1 MQSRTS
7 TLFAFTL
14 GSAMTIGAAAKAAD
28 LPQSGTIRIHSDI
41 KLSIQVTEVGDK
53 HIMATANG
61 WGVAHNDLGSGPLDM
76 GAWFCAF
83 SFENVKGP
91 SNYSGS
97 CTFGDAGGADKI
109 LITFTGKGNDSGGDQ
124 GTGTI
129 IGGIG
134 KYTGIDGNMVWQC
147 HAVDAAQGLTACT
160 QQFDYRLMAVSA
172 AK

>member
-91 SNYSGS
+91 PNYSGS
-97 CTFGDAGGADKI
+97 CTFGDAGGADKSLSRSPGRETTAGATKALAQSSAGSESI
-109 LITFTGKGNDSGGDQ
+109 LAS
-124 GTGTI
+124 TGTWFGNATLSTQHRDSLPARNNST
-129 IGGIG
+129 IG
-134 KYTGIDGNMVWQC
+134 
-147 HAVDAAQGLTACT
+147 
-160 QQFDYRLMAVSA
+160 
-172 AK
+172 